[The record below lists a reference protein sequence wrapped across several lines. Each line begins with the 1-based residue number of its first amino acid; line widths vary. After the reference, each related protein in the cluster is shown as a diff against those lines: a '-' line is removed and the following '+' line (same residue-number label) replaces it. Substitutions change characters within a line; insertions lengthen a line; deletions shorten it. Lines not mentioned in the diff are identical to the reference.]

1 MIGASDIKQGG
12 IPVKVRL
19 IALFLLLAIAL
30 AACSS
35 GSSDLS
41 GTVEAASGA
50 GNVPDVDI
58 GEIDGNT
65 YRHVD
70 LGFSVTF
77 PDDWSL
83 GESSVIVEENGEIAS
98 NDLDRAEVLDAV
110 NAGDDVSIFVAHDA
124 DDLFTNVLLS
134 VSLNPL
140 PASAPDSDDFVNR
153 FAPLIRQEYAAYDAW
168 TLLSCDPFD
177 ADFCGEDHVA
187 LKLSVSGGSTQQF
200 EKMLMYFPC
209 GDLLY
214 TLTVTGT
221 DADAVAEILNL
232 FEATD

>member
-1 MIGASDIKQGG
+1 MKTRI
-12 IPVKVRL
+12 
-19 IALFLLLAIAL
+19 IALILLLVMAL
-30 AACSS
+30 TACSS

-50 GNVPDVDI
+50 GKVPDVDI

-70 LGFSVTF
+70 LGLSVTF
-77 PDDWSL
+77 PEDWIL
-83 GESSVIVEENGEIAS
+83 GESGVIVEENGQIAS
-98 NDLDRAEVLDAV
+98 VDLDRAEVLDAV

-124 DDLFTNVLLS
+124 DDLFTNVRLS

-187 LKLSVSGGSTQQF
+187 LKLSVSGGSTLQY
-200 EKMLMYFPC
+200 EEILLYFPC

-214 TLTVTGT
+214 TLSVSAA
-221 DADAVAEILNL
+221 DIDAVADILNF
-232 FEATD
+232 FETID